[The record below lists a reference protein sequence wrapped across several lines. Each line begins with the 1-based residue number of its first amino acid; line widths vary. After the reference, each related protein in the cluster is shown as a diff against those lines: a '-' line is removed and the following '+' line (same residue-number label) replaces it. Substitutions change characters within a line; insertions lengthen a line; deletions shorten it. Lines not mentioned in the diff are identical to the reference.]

1 MQMPFSYRRCL
12 TILML
17 GCSLIALAQS
27 IPANVYNG
35 LQYRMIGP
43 TRGGRCTAVSGVN
56 NQIFTY
62 YMGTTGGGVWQTT
75 DGGESWKNIS
85 DGFFGTGSIGAI
97 AVYQPNPA
105 IIYVGTGSA
114 CIRGNVSAGDGI
126 YKSLDGGKTWR
137 HVLDIQAQIGR
148 IVLHPDNPDIAY
160 AAVLGNAF
168 GPSAERGIYRTL
180 DGGSTWKKVHFVSNR
195 TGAIDL
201 VMHPRYSNIL
211 FAGMWT
217 AERKPWTLVDGS
229 DEGGLWKSTDG
240 GDTWTQVRN
249 GLPEGQVGRIGITIS
264 PVNPDRMWVTQDAAD
279 ETKGGLYLSEDS
291 GSTWKRINRD
301 HDIRQRAWY
310 YSHIFAHPTEEHT
323 LFLLNTRMWKSTDDG
338 RTFNRINTPHGDNHD
353 LWINPQNPLAMIES
367 NDGGSNISF
376 NGGGTWT
383 TQFNQPTAE
392 FYRVTTDDQF
402 PYRVYGAQQDNT
414 TISIPSETTGG
425 LTPLQNWFSVG
436 GGESGYVAVDP
447 QNPDRIFAGNYIGQI
462 TLLDRSQG
470 RSRDVVA
477 YPQMHD
483 GTAPRDIKYRFQW
496 NAPIRIS
503 HFDRNTVY
511 HCSQFVH
518 QSTDG
523 GITWTV
529 ISPDLTTNN
538 DAQQDIPGGP
548 IQHDHTGVEL
558 YNTIFAFE
566 ESMHD
571 PFTLWAGSDDG
582 LVHIT
587 RDGGKTWKEITPSG
601 MPEQGTVNSIEVS
614 PHSPGTAY
622 IAVYK
627 YRDNDTRPYVF
638 RTTDFGRSWD
648 LLTDGN
654 NGIPAGHFVR
664 VVREDP
670 ERQGLLYA
678 GTEYGLYISTDNG
691 SSWQSMQGNLP
702 IVPITDLQV
711 KGNDLVIATQGR
723 SFWILDDLP
732 VLRNTITPNQSLL
745 PVPDAYRTQFSNR
758 WLDAGA
764 KPDPSPHG
772 AVIYIYAAENVDYSH
787 ARLTITSPDSTQ
799 SIVFSAEPQDGE
811 QKLTLKTGLN
821 RFVWDLRYA
830 APKVQKGAVFSLA
843 NTRGIQAMPGIHT
856 VQLTDGRR
864 NVTERLRVLKDP
876 RWSCSDADLQ
886 AEFELAKQCKAMLE
900 DVHAMIGQIRTIRGQ
915 IKELEAW
922 GTRDNSKPSWLN
934 QSQQLTSAINDLEK
948 QLIQTRSESGQDPIN
963 YPSMLDDQIAYLYS
977 IVNGQDDRPTPGC
990 YERYDDLVKLVA
1002 EKKTAYDR
1010 ILTEVTTLNG
1020 ALKQLDAPYVRLN

>member
-264 PVNPDRMWVTQDAAD
+264 PVNPDRMWVTQEAAD
-279 ETKGGLYLSEDS
+279 ETKGGLYLSEDG

-764 KPDPSPHG
+764 KPDPSPLG

>member
-1 MQMPFSYRRCL
+1 MMLRYLQRVFLFALLFVAGLDMP
-12 TILML
+12 
-17 GCSLIALAQS
+17 AQS
-27 IPANVYNG
+27 IPSDVLSS

-43 TRGGRCTAVSGVN
+43 TRGGRSTAVSGVDSDP
-56 NQIFTY
+56 FTY
-62 YMGTTGGGVWQTT
+62 YMGTTGGGVWKTG
-75 DGGESWKNIS
+75 DGGTTWKNIS
-85 DGFFGTGSIGAI
+85 DGFFNVGSIGAI
-97 AVYQPNPA
+97 TVYQPNPA
-105 IIYVGTGSA
+105 IIYVGAGSA
-114 CIRGNVSAGDGI
+114 CIRGNVSPGDGI
-126 YKSLDGGKTWR
+126 YKSVDAGKTWR
-137 HVLDIQAQIGR
+137 HVLNIQAQIGR
-148 IVLHPDNPDIAY
+148 IVIHPDNPDIAY

-168 GPSAERGIYRTL
+168 GPSADRGVYKTT
-180 DGGSTWKKVHFVSNR
+180 DGGSTWRKVHFISNR

-217 AERKPWTLVDGS
+217 AERKPWTMIDGG
-229 DEGGLWKSTDG
+229 DEGGLWKSTDDG
-240 GDTWTQVRN
+240 NTWTKVN
-249 GLPEGQVGRIGITIS
+249 GGLPEGIVGRIGIAIS
-264 PVNPDRMWVTQDAAD
+264 PVNPDRMWVLQETAD
-279 ETKGGLYLSEDS
+279 ETTGGLYQSEDGGNS
-291 GSTWKRINRD
+291 WKRINRD
-301 HDIRQRAWY
+301 HSLRQRAWY
-310 YSHIFAHPTEEHT
+310 YSHLFAHPTEEHT
-323 LFLLNTRMWKSTDDG
+323 LFVLNTRVLKSTDDG
-338 RTFNRINTPHGDNHD
+338 NNFTRIATPHGDNHD
-353 LWINPQNPLAMIES
+353 LWINPKNPQVMIES

-376 NGGGTWT
+376 NGGTSWS
-383 TQFNQPTAE
+383 TQYNQPTAE
-392 FYRVTTDDQF
+392 FYRVTTDEQF

-414 TISIPSETTGG
+414 TISIPSETAGG
-425 LTPLQNWFSVG
+425 LSPVQYWYAVG

-462 TLLDRSQG
+462 TLLDRDQG

-503 HFDRNTVY
+503 HFNRNTIY

-523 GITWTV
+523 GITWSV

-566 ESMHD
+566 ESPHD

-587 RDGGKTWKEITPSG
+587 RDGGKTWKEITPTG

-622 IAVYK
+622 ISVYK
-627 YRDNDTRPYVF
+627 YRDNDYRPYVF

-654 NGIPAGHFVR
+654 NGIPADHFVR

-670 ERQGLLYA
+670 VRQGLLYA

-691 SSWQSMQGNLP
+691 NKWTVMQGNLP
-702 IVPITDLQV
+702 VVPITDLQV

-732 VLRNTITPNQSLL
+732 VLRADVAAGQPLL
-745 PVPDAYRTQFSNR
+745 PIPDAYRTQLSNNYGGG
-758 WLDAGA
+758 GA
-764 KPDPSPHG
+764 SPDPAPLG
-772 AVIYIYAAENVDYSH
+772 ALIYLYQTSGVDWSQ

-799 SIVFSAEPQDGE
+799 NMVFAVKPKEGE
-811 QKLTLKTGLN
+811 QKLELKPGLN
-821 RFVWDLRYA
+821 RILWDMRYS
-830 APKVQKGAVFSLA
+830 APKVQKGSVFSLA
-843 NTRGIQAMPGIHT
+843 NTRGIRAVPGNHT
-856 VQLTDGRR
+856 VVFTDGRR
-864 NVTERLRVLKDP
+864 TVTQTLQVLKDP
-876 RWSCSDADLQ
+876 RWTCSEADLQ
-886 AEFELAKQCKAMLE
+886 AQFQLSKQCEGMLQ
-900 DVHAMIGQIRTIRGQ
+900 DVHAMIGQIRTIREQ
-915 IKELEAW
+915 VKTLEAW

-934 QSQQLTSAINDLEK
+934 QSQQLTTAINDLEK
-948 QLIQTRSESGQDPIN
+948 QLIQTQSESHQDPIN

-990 YERYDDLVKLVA
+990 FERYDDLIKLVS
-1002 EKKTAYDR
+1002 EKKTMYDR
-1010 ILTEVTTLNG
+1010 ILAEVTTLNG